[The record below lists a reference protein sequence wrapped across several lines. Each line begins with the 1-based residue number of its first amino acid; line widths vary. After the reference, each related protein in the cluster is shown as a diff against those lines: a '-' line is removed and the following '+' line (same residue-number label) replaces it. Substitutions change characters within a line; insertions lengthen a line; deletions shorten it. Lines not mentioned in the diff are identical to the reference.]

1 MKHSLAS
8 TLKRKW
14 HRGMRAA
21 FSILPRSLRFALTRW
36 LVDVEPHP
44 DERLVLKIADTKEE
58 LEACF
63 RLLHDAYVGA
73 GYMKPDPSGMR
84 ATIYH
89 ALPTTT
95 TLCAKFDGKVV
106 GTLSLIR
113 ESTFG
118 FPLQSVFD
126 LHDIRARGGRIA
138 EASALAVHPDFRKTS
153 GSIMFPLMKFM
164 YDYCQDYFDTAN
176 LVIAVNPDRIEM
188 YEALLCFERLEQAEV
203 DNYDFAN
210 GAPAVGAC
218 LNMRTSSA
226 SFKKFYGN
234 RTRRKNLHIFF
245 DKSRLKNII
254 MPNRRYFTT
263 NDPVMTPDL
272 LDYFF
277 NQCTSGLTK
286 LGPHQRRLLH
296 DIYNNEDYAKV
307 LPPLEEGKDSQIG
320 QRKHLRYSLICPAE
334 FLYPAS
340 GGTTSARLR
349 VVELSETG
357 FLAYTKQDLP
367 ERVWGEAIV
376 QLGSNEKSAVRAMV
390 TRSKHKGE
398 GGAYGFKLD
407 EPDLA
412 WRKFV
417 GALQAGTT
425 HEDLAHA
432 TQFLGD

>member
-1 MKHSLAS
+1 MKHPLVSK
-8 TLKRKW
+8 LKRQW
-14 HRGMRAA
+14 HGAMRVA
-21 FSILPRSLRFALTRW
+21 FSVLPRSIRFALYRW
-36 LVDVEPHP
+36 MVDCEPHP

-118 FPLQSVFD
+118 FPLQSAFD

-164 YDYCQDYFDTAN
+164 YDYCQDYFDTSN

-188 YEALLCFERLEQAEV
+188 YESLLCFERLEQAQV

-218 LNMRTSSA
+218 LNMRTSYA

-245 DKSRLKNII
+245 NRSRLKNII
-254 MPNRRYFTT
+254 VPSRRYFTT
-263 NDPVMTPDL
+263 NDPVMTPEL

-277 NQCTSGLTK
+277 NQCTGTLKK
-286 LGPHQRRLLH
+286 LGPHQLGLLH
-296 DIYNNEDYAKV
+296 AIYNNADYAGV
-307 LPPLEEGKDSQIG
+307 LPPLGDARDEKTGLRQ
-320 QRKHLRYSLICPAE
+320 HLRYSLNCPAE
-334 FLYPAS
+334 FLYPDQGNTANV
-340 GGTTSARLR
+340 RLR

-357 FLAYTKQDLP
+357 FFAYAKQALP
-367 ERVWGEAIV
+367 ERIWGEAIV
-376 QLGSNEKSAVRAMV
+376 QLGNNEKSAVRAMV

-398 GGAYGFKLD
+398 GGMYGFKLV

-417 GALQAGTT
+417 GALQSGIT
-425 HEDLAHA
+425 HDDLAHA
-432 TQFLGD
+432 TRFLGD

>member
-8 TLKRKW
+8 KLKRKW
-14 HRGMRAA
+14 HSAMRVA
-21 FSILPRSLRFALTRW
+21 FSVLPRSLRFALYRRM
-36 LVDVEPHP
+36 VDVEPHP

-118 FPLQSVFD
+118 FPLQSAFD
-126 LHDIRARGGRIA
+126 LHEIRARGGRIA

-164 YDYCQDYFDTAN
+164 YDYCQYFFDTSN

-188 YEALLCFERLEQAEV
+188 YESLLCFERLEQAEV

-218 LNMRTSSA
+218 VNMRTASA
-226 SFKKFYGN
+226 TFKAAYGN
-234 RTRRKNLHIFF
+234 RTRRKNLYIYFMR
-245 DKSRLKNII
+245 SRLKNII
-254 MPNRRYFTT
+254 MPSRRYFTT
-263 NDPVMTPDL
+263 NDPVMTPEL

-277 NQCTSGLTK
+277 NQCTGTLNK
-286 LGPHQRRLLH
+286 LGHHQLRLLH
-296 DIYNNEDYAKV
+296 AIYNNSDYAKV
-307 LPPLEEGKDSQIG
+307 LPPLNKEVDEKAG
-320 QRKHLRYSLICPAE
+320 QRQHLRYSLNCPAE
-334 FLYPAS
+334 FLYPNQ
-340 GGTTSARLR
+340 GTTTNARLR

-357 FLAYTKQDLP
+357 FFAYAKQALP
-367 ERVWGEAIV
+367 ERIWGEAIV
-376 QLGSNEKSAVRAMV
+376 QLGGNEKSAVRAMV
-390 TRSKHKGE
+390 TRSQHRGE
-398 GGAYGFKLD
+398 SGMYGFKLV

-417 GALQAGTT
+417 GALQDGIT
-425 HEDLAHA
+425 HDDLAHA
-432 TQFLGD
+432 TRFLGE

>member
-8 TLKRKW
+8 SLKRKW
-14 HRGMRAA
+14 HRAMRAA

-245 DKSRLKNII
+245 DKSKLKNII

-263 NDPVMTPDL
+263 NDPVMTPEL

-277 NQCTSGLTK
+277 NQCTSGLAK
-286 LGPHQRRLLH
+286 LGSHQRRLLH

-307 LPPLEEGKDSQIG
+307 LPPLEDGKDSQIG

-334 FLYPAS
+334 FLYPAG

-357 FLAYTKQDLP
+357 FLAYTKHDLP

-425 HEDLAHA
+425 HDDLAHA

>member
-1 MKHSLAS
+1 
-8 TLKRKW
+8 
-14 HRGMRAA
+14 MRNAL
-21 FSILPRSLRFALTRW
+21 SILPRVLRFALYRW
-36 LVDVEPHP
+36 MVNIESNP
-44 DERLVLKIADTKEE
+44 DERLVLKIADSKEE

-63 RLLHDAYVGA
+63 KLLHDAYVGA
-73 GYMKPDPSGMR
+73 GFMKPDPSGMR

-118 FPLQSVFD
+118 FPLQSAFD
-126 LHDIRARGGRIA
+126 LHEIRARGGRIA

-164 YDYCQDYFDTAN
+164 YEYCHDYFDTTN
-176 LVIAVNPDRIEM
+176 LVIAVNPNRIEM
-188 YEALLCFERLEQAEV
+188 YESLLCFERLEQAEV
-203 DNYDFAN
+203 ENYDFAN

-218 LNMRTSSA
+218 LNMNTARA
-226 SFKKFYGN
+226 SFKKIYGG
-234 RTRRKNLHIFF
+234 RSRQKNLYAYFV
-245 DKSRLKNII
+245 KTRLKNIV

-277 NQCTSGLTK
+277 NQCTKGFDK
-286 LGPHQRRLLH
+286 LGQHQLRLLR
-296 DIYNNEDYAKV
+296 DIYDNEEYAKV
-307 LPPLEEGKDSQIG
+307 LPPMEDGQDSQFG
-320 QRKHLRYSLICPAE
+320 KRKHLRYSLICPAE
-334 FLYPAS
+334 FLYTANA
-340 GGTTSARLR
+340 GTTSTRLR

-357 FLAYTKQDLP
+357 FLAYTKQELP

-376 QLGSNEKSAVRAMV
+376 QLGAKERSVVRAMV
-390 TRSKHKGE
+390 MRSKHKGE
-398 GGAYGFKLD
+398 GGMYGFKLD
-407 EPDLA
+407 EPDLS

-417 GALQAGTT
+417 GALQFGAT
-425 HEDLAHA
+425 HEDLAYA
-432 TQFLGD
+432 TQFLGE

>member
-1 MKHSLAS
+1 MKHSLAF
-8 TLKRKW
+8 TLKRQWNNVLRK
-14 HRGMRAA
+14 AL
-21 FSILPRSLRFALTRW
+21 SVLPRSLRFALYRW
-36 LVDVEPHP
+36 MVDVEPHP
-44 DERLVLKIADTKEE
+44 DERLVLKIADSKEE

-73 GYMKPDPSGMR
+73 GFMKPDPSGMR

-95 TLCAKFDGKVV
+95 TLCAKFDGQVV

-118 FPLQSVFD
+118 FPLQSAFD

-164 YDYCQDYFDTAN
+164 YDYCQDYFDTSN

-188 YEALLCFERLEQAEV
+188 YESLLCFERLEQAEV

-234 RTRRKNLHIFF
+234 RTRRKNLHVFF
-245 DKSRLKNII
+245 NKSRLKNII

-263 NDPVMTPDL
+263 NDPVMTPEL

-277 NQCTSGLTK
+277 NQCTSGLDK
-286 LGPHQRRLLH
+286 LGQHQRRLLH
-296 DIYNNEDYAKV
+296 GIYNNEEYAKV
-307 LPPLEEGKDSQIG
+307 LPPLDDGQDSQVG

-334 FLYPAS
+334 FLYPGS
-340 GGTTSARLR
+340 EGIKNARLR

-390 TRSKHKGE
+390 TRSRHKGE
-398 GGAYGFKLD
+398 GGAYGFRLD

-417 GALQAGTT
+417 GALQSGTT
-425 HEDLAHA
+425 HEDLANA

>member
-8 TLKRKW
+8 SLKRKW
-14 HRGMRAA
+14 HRAMRAA

-36 LVDVEPHP
+36 LLDVEPHP

-245 DKSRLKNII
+245 DKSKLKNII

-263 NDPVMTPDL
+263 NDPVMTPEL

-277 NQCTSGLTK
+277 NQCTTGLTK

-307 LPPLEEGKDSQIG
+307 LPPLEDGKDSQIG

-425 HEDLAHA
+425 HDDLAHA

>member
-1 MKHSLAS
+1 M
-8 TLKRKW
+8 
-14 HRGMRAA
+14 
-21 FSILPRSLRFALTRW
+21 RFALTRW

-44 DERLVLKIADTKEE
+44 DGRLVLKIADTQEE

-118 FPLQSVFD
+118 FPLQSAFD
-126 LHDIRARGGRIA
+126 LHEIRARGGRIA

-164 YDYCQDYFDTAN
+164 YDYCQDYFDTSN

-188 YEALLCFERLEQAEV
+188 YESLLCFERLEQAEV

-218 LNMRTSSA
+218 LNMRTSGA

-245 DKSRLKNII
+245 NKSRLKNII

-263 NDPVMTPDL
+263 NDPVMTPEL

-277 NQCTSGLTK
+277 NQCTNGLNK
-286 LGPHQRRLLH
+286 LGQHQRRLLH
-296 DIYNNEDYAKV
+296 GIYDNEDYSKV
-307 LPPLEEGKDSQIG
+307 LPPVDGQDSQIG

-334 FLYPAS
+334 FLYPAT
-340 GGTTSARLR
+340 GGATSARLR

-398 GGAYGFKLD
+398 GGMYGFRLD

-417 GALQAGTT
+417 GALQFGTT
-425 HEDLAHA
+425 HDDLAHA

>member
-1 MKHSLAS
+1 
-8 TLKRKW
+8 
-14 HRGMRAA
+14 MRAA

-44 DERLVLKIADTKEE
+44 DERMVLKIADTKEE

-113 ESTFG
+113 ESAFG
-118 FPLQSVFD
+118 FPLQSAFD
-126 LHDIRARGGRIA
+126 LHEIRARGGRIA
-138 EASALAVHPDFRKTS
+138 EGSALAVHPDFRKTS
-153 GSIMFPLMKFM
+153 GSVMFPLMKFM

-188 YEALLCFERLEQAEV
+188 YEALLCFQRLDQAEV

-226 SFKKFYGN
+226 TFKKYYGN
-234 RTRRKNLHIFF
+234 RTRRKNLHIYFN
-245 DKSRLKNII
+245 KSRLKNII

-263 NDPVMTPDL
+263 NDPVMTPEL

-277 NQCTSGLTK
+277 NQCTNGLAK
-286 LGPHQRRLLH
+286 LNPRQRRLLH

-307 LPPLEEGKDSQIG
+307 LPPLDDGPYPQVG
-320 QRKHLRYSLICPAE
+320 QRQHLRYSLMCPAE
-334 FLYPAS
+334 FLYPGS
-340 GGTTSARLR
+340 GGITTARLR
-349 VVELSETG
+349 VIELSETG
-357 FLAYTKQDLP
+357 FLAHARQDLP

-376 QLGSNEKSAVRAMV
+376 ELGSNEKSAVRAMV
-390 TRSKHKGE
+390 VRSRRKGE
-398 GGAYGFKLD
+398 GGTYGFKLD

-425 HEDLAHA
+425 YEDLAHA
-432 TQFLGD
+432 TRFLGD

>member
-1 MKHSLAS
+1 MKHSPAF
-8 TLKRKW
+8 TLKRHW
-14 HRGMRAA
+14 HSVLRKAL
-21 FSILPRSLRFALTRW
+21 SVLPRSLRFALYRW
-36 LVDVEPHP
+36 MVDVEPHP

-73 GYMKPDPSGMR
+73 GFMKPDPSGMR

-118 FPLQSVFD
+118 FPLQSAFD
-126 LHDIRARGGRIA
+126 LHEIRARGGRIA

-164 YDYCQDYFDTAN
+164 NDYCQDYFDTAN

-188 YEALLCFERLEQAEV
+188 YESLLCFERLEQAEV

-226 SFKKFYGN
+226 SFKKCYGN
-234 RTRRKNLHIFF
+234 RTRRKNLHIYFN
-245 DKSRLKNII
+245 KSRLKNII

-263 NDPVMTPDL
+263 NDPVMTPEL

-277 NQCTSGLTK
+277 NQCTQGLDK
-286 LGPHQRRLLH
+286 LGQHQRRLLH
-296 DIYNNEDYAKV
+296 AIYDNEEYAKV
-307 LPPLEEGKDSQIG
+307 LPPLDDAQDSKIG

-334 FLYPAS
+334 FLYPDQGKTA
-340 GGTTSARLR
+340 TARLR

-357 FLAYTKQDLP
+357 FFAYTKQALP
-367 ERVWGEAIV
+367 ERIWGEAIV

-398 GGAYGFKLD
+398 GGMYGFKLD

-425 HEDLAHA
+425 HDDLAHA

>member
-1 MKHSLAS
+1 MNHSLAF
-8 TLKRKW
+8 TLKRQWNSTVRK
-14 HRGMRAA
+14 ALA
-21 FSILPRSLRFALTRW
+21 ILPRPLRFALYRW
-36 LVDVEPHP
+36 MVDVEPHP
-44 DERLVLKIADTKEE
+44 DKRLVLKIADTKEE

-73 GYMKPDPSGMR
+73 GFMEPDPSGMR

-118 FPLQSVFD
+118 FPLQSAFD

-164 YDYCQDYFDTAN
+164 YDYCHDYFDTSN

-188 YEALLCFERLEQAEV
+188 YESLLCFERLEQAEV

-218 LNMRTSSA
+218 LNMRTSHA

-245 DKSRLKNII
+245 NKSRLKNII

-263 NDPVMTPDL
+263 NDPVMTPEL

-277 NQCTSGLTK
+277 NQCTRGFGK
-286 LGPHQRRLLH
+286 LGQHQLRLLRA
-296 DIYNNEDYAKV
+296 IYDNEDYAKV
-307 LPPLEEGKDSQIG
+307 LPPLEDGQDSQFG
-320 QRKHLRYSLICPAE
+320 QRKHLRYSLVCPAE
-334 FLYPAS
+334 FSYSAS
-340 GGTTSARLR
+340 AGITSTRLR

-357 FLAYTKQDLP
+357 FLAYTKQHLP
-367 ERVWGEAIV
+367 ERVWGEATI
-376 QLGSNEKSAVRAMV
+376 QLGTNEKSIVRAIV
-390 TRSKHKGE
+390 TRAKHKGE
-398 GGAYGFKLD
+398 GGMYGFKLD

-417 GALQAGTT
+417 GALQSGTT
-425 HEDLAHA
+425 HDDLANA

>member
-1 MKHSLAS
+1 MKHPFAS
-8 TLKRKW
+8 TLKRQW
-14 HRGMRAA
+14 HRSMRAA
-21 FSILPRSLRFALTRW
+21 FSILPRSLRFVLTRW

-63 RLLHDAYVGA
+63 KLLYDAYVGA

-118 FPLQSVFD
+118 FPLQSAFD
-126 LHDIRARGGRIA
+126 LHEIRARGGRIA
-138 EASALAVHPDFRKTS
+138 EGSALAVHPDFRKTS
-153 GSIMFPLMKFM
+153 GSVMFPLMKFM

-188 YEALLCFERLEQAEV
+188 YEALLCFQRLDQAEV

-226 SFKKFYGN
+226 MFKKFYGN
-234 RTRRKNLHIFF
+234 RTRRKNLHVYFN
-245 DKSRLKNII
+245 KSRLKNII

-263 NDPVMTPDL
+263 NDPVMTPEL

-277 NQCTSGLTK
+277 NQCTNGLAK
-286 LGPHQRRLLH
+286 LSPRQRRLLH

-307 LPPLEEGKDSQIG
+307 LPPLDDGPDPQVG
-320 QRKHLRYSLICPAE
+320 QRKHPRYSLICPAE
-334 FLYPAS
+334 FLYPGS
-340 GGTTSARLR
+340 DGVITARLR

-357 FLAYTKQDLP
+357 FLAHARQVLP

-376 QLGSNEKSAVRAMV
+376 QLGSHEKSAVRAMV
-390 TRSKHKGE
+390 VRFRHKGE
-398 GGAYGFKLD
+398 GGTYGFKLD

-425 HEDLAHA
+425 DEDLAHA
-432 TQFLGD
+432 TRFLGD

>member
-1 MKHSLAS
+1 MKQPATP
-8 TLKRKW
+8 TLKRRW
-14 HRGMRAA
+14 HSSMRAA
-21 FSILPRSLRFALTRW
+21 FSVLPRPLRFALYRW
-36 LVDVEPHP
+36 MVDCEPHP

-73 GYMKPDPSGMR
+73 GFMKPDPSGMR

-118 FPLQSVFD
+118 FPLQSAFD
-126 LHDIRARGGRIA
+126 LHEIRARGGKIA
-138 EASALAVHPDFRKTS
+138 EGSALAVHPDFRKTS

-164 YDYCQDYFDTAN
+164 YDYCQDYFDTCN

-188 YEALLCFERLEQAEV
+188 YESLLCFERLEQAQV

-218 LNMRTSSA
+218 LDLRTASA
-226 SFKKFYGN
+226 SFKRLYGN
-234 RTRRKNLHIFF
+234 RTRRKNLYVFF
-245 DKSRLKNII
+245 MKSRLKNII
-254 MPNRRYFTT
+254 LPNRRYFTT
-263 NDPVMTPDL
+263 NDPVMTPEL

-277 NQCTSGLTK
+277 NQCTNGFAK

-296 DIYNNEDYAKV
+296 AIYNNADYAKV
-307 LPPLEEGKDSQIG
+307 LPALGDGPAEPADE
-320 QRKHLRYSLICPAE
+320 RKHLRYSLKCPAE
-334 FLYPAS
+334 FLYPDHGSTAN
-340 GGTTSARLR
+340 ARLR

-357 FLAYTKQDLP
+357 FFAYAKQILP
-367 ERVWGEAIV
+367 ERIWGEAIV
-376 QLGSNEKSAVRAMV
+376 QLGGNEKSAVRAMV
-390 TRSKHKGE
+390 TRSKRNGE
-398 GGAYGFKLD
+398 RGMYGFKLD

-417 GALQAGTT
+417 GALHSGTT
-425 HEDLAHA
+425 HDDLAHA